1 MSIPITGGEAMV
13 FCRLWVDTWLLNMRW
28 QCYIQRSH
36 GPTPAWQFSPNYE
49 VVMRYPDPIVCQ
61 V

>member
-1 MSIPITGGEAMV
+1 MV